1 MTELRPKLVS
11 LVIPMLNERDGLRL
25 LFDRLAGAIQGRT
38 EEWEVIIIDDGSTDG
53 TRAAL
58 PAELARFP
66 HWRLV
71 VLSRNFGQQ
80 PAYRAGLEHSRGD
93 AVIFLDADLQDPPEL
108 IPQLLDQWHAG
119 FKVVTGCRTSREE
132 RGLRRLLFD
141 SFHQLFHRMTGR
153 VMPINSGMFS
163 LVDRLV
169 VDQLLAARET
179 NLFLPALKSWYGYPQ
194 TNITYARKERAVGEP
209 KQSFVKLFRYALDG
223 LFSFSDLPLQW
234 IAMLGAVI
242 CAASLGYAGFL
253 ILEKVLQAFG
263 FFPQLRVLGFTT
275 LAVAIFGFGGLNLLA
290 LGIVGQYIARIYR
303 EIKGRP
309 LYVVE
314 QVMSSDPVSSRIPAP
329 TVAPAP
335 VPTSEP
341 APTPARAPDLAAVPP
356 AIPAAAPIPTSAP
369 TPALAQAPDLA
380 LVSAPVPT
388 TDPVLVPA
396 PVPNPNPTLAPVPA
410 PTSDPALALAPAPV
424 PVPAPSSFQDPT
436 SIPAPDPVPPP
447 KPARPRSRR
456 KAAPKEESQTG
467 SLLPEPENKSPET
480 RPADPF

>member
-1 MTELRPKLVS
+1 MKPDPASMTELRPKLVS

-234 IAMLGAVI
+234 IAVLGAII

-253 ILEKVLQAFG
+253 IVEKILQAFG
-263 FFPQLRVLGFTT
+263 FFRELRVLGFTT

-314 QVMSSDPVSSRIPAP
+314 TVMSSDPSPAP
-329 TVAPAP
+329 
-335 VPTSEP
+335 
-341 APTPARAPDLAAVPP
+341 
-356 AIPAAAPIPTSAP
+356 
-369 TPALAQAPDLA
+369 
-380 LVSAPVPT
+380 
-388 TDPVLVPA
+388 
-396 PVPNPNPTLAPVPA
+396 
-410 PTSDPALALAPAPV
+410 
-424 PVPAPSSFQDPT
+424 
-436 SIPAPDPVPPP
+436 
-447 KPARPRSRR
+447 KPGRPRSRR
-456 KAAPKEESQTG
+456 KVAAPEGDAAGGLFPGPAASPANGPATK
-467 SLLPEPENKSPET
+467 LPGTP
-480 RPADPF
+480 PASMI

>member
-1 MTELRPKLVS
+1 MKPDAPNLTEPRRKLVS
-11 LVIPMLNERDGLRL
+11 LVIPMLNERAGLQK
-25 LFDRLAGAIQGRT
+25 LFDRLAGAIQGRP
-38 EEWEVIIIDDGSTDG
+38 EEWEVIIVDDGSSDG

-80 PAYRAGLEHSRGD
+80 PAYRAGLEQARGD

-119 FKVVTGCRTSREE
+119 YKVVTGCRSSREE
-132 RGLRRLLFD
+132 RGLRRFWFD

-169 VDQLLAARET
+169 VDHLLAAREA

-194 TNITYARKERAVGEP
+194 TTITYARNGRAVGEP
-209 KQSFVKLFRYALDG
+209 KQSFLKLFRYALDG

-234 IAMLGAVI
+234 IAILGAVI
-242 CAASLGYAGFL
+242 CVASLGYAGFL
-253 ILEKVLQAFG
+253 IIEKILQAFG
-263 FFPQLRVLGFTT
+263 YFRELRVLGFTT

-309 LYVVE
+309 LYVVAE
-314 QVMSSDPVSSRIPAP
+314 VLSSGASPASPVA
-329 TVAPAP
+329 
-335 VPTSEP
+335 
-341 APTPARAPDLAAVPP
+341 
-356 AIPAAAPIPTSAP
+356 
-369 TPALAQAPDLA
+369 
-380 LVSAPVPT
+380 
-388 TDPVLVPA
+388 
-396 PVPNPNPTLAPVPA
+396 
-410 PTSDPALALAPAPV
+410 
-424 PVPAPSSFQDPT
+424 
-436 SIPAPDPVPPP
+436 
-447 KPARPRSRR
+447 KPAKPRGRR
-456 KAAPKEESQTG
+456 KAATPAAEPPTG
-467 SLLPEPENKSPET
+467 LFPGPAALPA
-480 RPADPF
+480 PATDSKPSGTPPAP

>member
-1 MTELRPKLVS
+1 MMQNPEALNPPAAPGRRLVS
-11 LVIPMLNERDGLRL
+11 LIIPMLNEREGLRL
-25 LFDRLAGAIQGRT
+25 LFDRIAAAIKDTR
-38 EEWEVIIIDDGSTDG
+38 EDWEFVVVDDGSTDG
-53 TRAAL
+53 TRDAV
-58 PAELARFP
+58 PGELARFP
-66 HWRLV
+66 RWRLV

-80 PAYRAGLEHSRGD
+80 PAYRAGLEHARGE

-108 IPQLLDQWHAG
+108 IPELLAKWQAG
-119 FKVVTGCRTSREE
+119 YKVVTGCRVSREE

-169 VDQLLAARET
+169 VKQLLAARET

-194 TNITYARKERAVGEP
+194 TTISYARKERAVGEP

-234 IAMLGAVI
+234 IAVLGAVI

-253 ILEKVLQAFG
+253 ILEKILQAFG
-263 FFPQLRVLGFTT
+263 YFPQLRVLGFTT

-314 QVMSSDPVSSRIPAP
+314 QVLN
-329 TVAPAP
+329 
-335 VPTSEP
+335 SE
-341 APTPARAPDLAAVPP
+341 
-356 AIPAAAPIPTSAP
+356 SAP
-369 TPALAQAPDLA
+369 
-380 LVSAPVPT
+380 
-388 TDPVLVPA
+388 
-396 PVPNPNPTLAPVPA
+396 
-410 PTSDPALALAPAPV
+410 
-424 PVPAPSSFQDPT
+424 
-436 SIPAPDPVPPP
+436 
-447 KPARPRSRR
+447 RPGGAGGLS
-456 KAAPKEESQTG
+456 
-467 SLLPEPENKSPET
+467 
-480 RPADPF
+480 